1 MWLITK
7 INPGTITVSN
17 AQSVPVVWP
26 TSALFAIME
35 KFTVL
40 IVPNDCKKQTATAVK
55 MDFRALLSKTVL
67 VKEQVFAC

>member
-1 MWLITK
+1 MWLTMK
-7 INPGTITVSN
+7 MNPGTIIVSN

-40 IVPNDCKKQTATAVK
+40 SVPNDCKEQTATTIKWILKAC
-55 MDFRALLSKTVL
+55 FSK
-67 VKEQVFAC
+67 

>member
-1 MWLITK
+1 MWLTTK
-7 INPGTITVSN
+7 MNPGMIIVSN

-40 IVPNDCKKQTATAVK
+40 IVPNGCKEQTATAVK
-55 MDFRALLSKTVL
+55 RIV
-67 VKEQVFAC
+67 EPW

>member
-1 MWLITK
+1 MWLTTK
-7 INPGTITVSN
+7 MNPGMITVSN

-40 IVPNDCKKQTATAVK
+40 SVPNDCKEQTASDLK
-55 MDFRALLSKTVL
+55 RILKPRFSK
-67 VKEQVFAC
+67 